1 MHTHPH
7 IPQIQ
12 AEVHMHAQVAR
23 EPQGRCR
30 EVGGWGKSR
39 IYCQL
44 ETGDPENPS
53 AVGWVKIK
61 TKAEHRINVGCSDK
75 RWTDEE
81 GKMQGEFR
89 ESSLRRG
96 VFLYWEI
103 RWSEVLCLQWC
114 TEAEGICHSMFLC
127 ILCSLPR
134 RRKTRNTHPLA
145 LPIATLTDFP
155 QYLPQNDA
163 HTHTVRPSKKPS
175 TESLSNSSW
184 WNQSQRSP
192 SQLPFHHPPQMSS
205 PPQPSFSSPSA
216 SLSCKLWPFPPRG
229 EITQNQFRLPSKPCW
244 KR

>member
-30 EVGGWGKSR
+30 EVRGWGESR
-39 IYCQL
+39 IYSQL

-175 TESLSNSSW
+175 IESLSNSTW